1 MVALADWYILPI
13 LLQLGK
19 LSGPQDAL
27 SRYSQCPKLFTEYF
41 KLLVQPNSMAWS
53 MLLPSANDQLNST
66 KSLGGSSI
74 FRPMIKFHAVGQDK
88 YTGFLYYGIQTS
100 SYLCGIFKEILG
112 NWSSY
117 AEFIFLVHMVPPV
130 WWAASSWCCDPIS
143 YAAMRELDQGTR
155 TTLRSTWDQWCDNRL
170 DYSRPRTFLLSGDG
184 ILPRVT
190 YHLRLTNF
198 AFFLFL
204 SDKDTAILKCLPART
219 QTPWEVKTGNQQDSS
234 SLS

>member
-100 SYLCGIFKEILG
+100 SYFCGIFKEFLD

-117 AEFIFLVHMVPPV
+117 AEFCLSCPHGPSCVMGSI
-130 WWAASSWCCDPIS
+130 
-143 YAAMRELDQGTR
+143 ELMLWSHF
-155 TTLRSTWDQWCDNRL
+155 LRSDEGIRPGDQ
-170 DYSRPRTFLLSGDG
+170 DYT
-184 ILPRVT
+184 T
-190 YHLRLTNF
+190 
-198 AFFLFL
+198 
-204 SDKDTAILKCLPART
+204 
-219 QTPWEVKTGNQQDSS
+219 
-234 SLS
+234 